1 MLKIF
6 IKISVIILLNLFAF
20 LLFGIILG
28 AIFGKTETFLVFS
41 IIFSI
46 IPLIIIMVFEIQK
59 TTKELNNISKIE
71 EDDRK

>member
-6 IKISVIILLNLFAF
+6 IKISVIILVNLFAF
-20 LLFGIILG
+20 LLFWIILG
-28 AIFGKTETFLVFS
+28 AIFWNTKTFIVFS